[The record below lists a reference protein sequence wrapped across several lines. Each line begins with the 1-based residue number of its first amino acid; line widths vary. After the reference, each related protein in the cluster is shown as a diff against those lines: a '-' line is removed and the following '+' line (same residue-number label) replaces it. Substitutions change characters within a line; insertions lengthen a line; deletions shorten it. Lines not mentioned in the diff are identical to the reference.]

1 MLIFMKHAKKFLD
14 LKGDSERLHALHYAD
29 GRVYATD
36 GYVLVWFDGDFG
48 KRGSYDFVTGVEIE
62 EPMPA
67 FDKVIPPA
75 DDSAVYVT
83 ICALELAK
91 LHKALK
97 ALKGILAM
105 FVKGKDA
112 LSVQMT
118 YESTG
123 LAIEMLMPQLQ
134 VRYEVAGDMSNI
146 AHDEPKRARVNVRQF
161 ADIAGYFVQ
170 RGTEMRLYAPLR
182 VSRQSPILF
191 TVERTGA
198 VLTQMRDVTIFEA

>member
-36 GYVLVWFDGDFG
+36 GHMLVWLDGDFG
-48 KRGSYDFVTGVEIE
+48 KRGSYDFVTGAEIE
-62 EPMPA
+62 EQMPA

-91 LHKALK
+91 LHTV
-97 ALKGILAM
+97 LKGILAM

-134 VRYEVAGDMSNI
+134 VRYEVVGVMSNI
-146 AHDEPKRARVNVRQF
+146 AHDEPKRVRVNVRQF
-161 ADIAGYFVQ
+161 VDTAGYFVQ
-170 RGTEMRLYAPLR
+170 RGTKMRLYAPLR

-191 TVERTGA
+191 TAERTGA
-198 VLTQMRDVTIFEA
+198 VLTQMRDVTISEA